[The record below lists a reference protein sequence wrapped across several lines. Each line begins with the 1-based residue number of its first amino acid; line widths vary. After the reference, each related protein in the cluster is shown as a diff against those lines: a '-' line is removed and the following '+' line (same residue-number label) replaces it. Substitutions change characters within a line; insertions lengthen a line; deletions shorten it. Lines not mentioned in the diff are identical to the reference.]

1 MGREGWTQMRNIMIS
16 ITATK
21 LLAVCNPLVT
31 LAKEVCKG
39 NSRVIGECFSVRGR
53 LSVYQGYPDIR
64 MWWVGTKRIFGIAGG
79 EGEEIIPEG
88 ISAKLSD
95 GVFVFG
101 DYVVCPVSEFVPG
114 HMQWV
119 CVGSL
124 EKISGLKEPRVGFRE
139 ADRATNVGRQEGTTR
154 RNRLG
159 ERNTEVKNSTVASNT
174 MAGPDGKSHA

>member
-1 MGREGWTQMRNIMIS
+1 MLS
-16 ITATK
+16 ITATM

-39 NSRVIGECFSVRGR
+39 NSRVIGECFSARGR

-79 EGEEIIPEG
+79 EGEEIIPED

-101 DYVVCPVSEFVPG
+101 DYVVCPVSGFVPG

-119 CVGSL
+119 CV
-124 EKISGLKEPRVGFRE
+124 ESGENLRI
-139 ADRATNVGRQEGTTR
+139 EGTPR
-154 RNRLG
+154 R
-159 ERNTEVKNSTVASNT
+159 V
-174 MAGPDGKSHA
+174 P